1 MARSVA
7 TAWTAILALGVGG
20 CSSTGADDAGGGG
33 RSGGT
38 GGTDGSGGDPATTA
52 SSAVSSSSSSSSSSA
67 IASTSAGAGGGAFAC
82 DPPAEPGSLYELS
95 AGAFGLPDP
104 ISMCQYRGDVM
115 LVVNTA
121 AL

>member
-7 TAWTAILALGVGG
+7 TAWTAIMALGVGG
-20 CSSTGADDAGGGG
+20 CSSAGADDAGGGG
-33 RSGGT
+33 RSAGAGGS
-38 GGTDGSGGDPATTA
+38 DGSGGDPATTA
-52 SSAVSSSSSSSSSSA
+52 SAAVSGSSSSSSA